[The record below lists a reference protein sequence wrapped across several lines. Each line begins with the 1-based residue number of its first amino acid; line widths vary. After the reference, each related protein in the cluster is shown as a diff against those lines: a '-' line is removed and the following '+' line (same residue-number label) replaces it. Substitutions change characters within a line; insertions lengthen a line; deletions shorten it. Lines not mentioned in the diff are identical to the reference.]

1 MRPIP
6 ESYLPERID
15 PATLPGWL
23 GWSLPFFSEP
33 VLQNPHIDL
42 TLQLDVST
50 AFAQYQGL
58 SQDSEQAS
66 FFAFLVWHLAQTL
79 AQHPSFNL
87 RHVQGDWY
95 VLRNPPI
102 FIPVAVGGDVR
113 FRDLVLENV
122 YRQDWPTFL
131 QNYQNL
137 LALARSPEGLPP
149 CASEAYGLAHFMG
162 NLPGRP
168 IAGAEQFLFWP
179 ALRRRWAHAD
189 SAGGADAP
197 QLHRSLCSQWA
208 DRRLPAA
215 LCTTGGLK
223 SPRFLGAR
231 NFKKNR
237 PLTLIGQASAAIIFD
252 IPKAHHSAKKLT
264 LLGHP

>member
-87 RHVQGDWY
+87 RRVNGDWY

-122 YRQDWPTFL
+122 YQQDWPTFL
-131 QNYQNL
+131 ANYQEL

-149 CASEAYGLAHFMG
+149 CASEAYCLAHFMG
-162 NLPGRP
+162 NLPH
-168 IAGAEQFLFWP
+168 
-179 ALRRRWAHAD
+179 LRF
-189 SAGGADAP
+189 SG
-197 QLHRSLCSQWA
+197 
-208 DRRLPAA
+208 
-215 LCTTGGLK
+215 
-223 SPRFLGAR
+223 
-231 NFKKNR
+231 
-237 PLTLIGQASAAIIFD
+237 LTLHWRADQALGQSSFYFGQRYEEGGRML
-252 IPKAHHSAKKLT
+252 IPLAVRMHHSCTDPFVLNALIADFQRRFE
-264 LLGHP
+264 PAED